1 MKSPFKISIVFFGI
15 FFTLFHQQEAFNFH
29 DKNWYLDHSKN
40 AALKTKM
47 ATTAEDNNI
56 QISPPYFPE
65 HNSLEESYNNKRDL
79 QHLRLYK
86 KNELADLNT
95 YRRYASIFGD
105 EESRRRPYGNSGMVV
120 ANNEWWLNEDQPNEN
135 EILHKI
141 FYKHPAI
148 QRQDKRGLRLY
159 KKQDA
164 AVRLY

>member
-1 MKSPFKISIVFFGI
+1 MVYLFYIILFF
-15 FFTLFHQQEAFNFH
+15 
-29 DKNWYLDHSKN
+29 S
-40 AALKTKM
+40 
-47 ATTAEDNNI
+47 
-56 QISPPYFPE
+56 S
-65 HNSLEESYNNKRDL
+65 
-79 QHLRLYK
+79 
-86 KNELADLNT
+86 DLNT
-95 YRRYASIFGD
+95 YRYASIFGD
-105 EESRRRPYGNSGMVV
+105 EESRRRPYGNSDIVEGGMVV

>member
-1 MKSPFKISIVFFGI
+1 
-15 FFTLFHQQEAFNFH
+15 
-29 DKNWYLDHSKN
+29 
-40 AALKTKM
+40 M

-86 KNELADLNT
+86 KNELAGEKQTGYFYHIVWFFLFFSSDLNT
-95 YRRYASIFGD
+95 YRYASIFGD

-135 EILHKI
+135 EILRKI

>member
-29 DKNWYLDHSKN
+29 DKNWYLAHSKN

-56 QISPPYFPE
+56 QISAPYFPE

-95 YRRYASIFGD
+95 YRYASIFGD

>member
-1 MKSPFKISIVFFGI
+1 
-15 FFTLFHQQEAFNFH
+15 
-29 DKNWYLDHSKN
+29 
-40 AALKTKM
+40 M

-86 KNELADLNT
+86 KNELAGEKQTGFFLYTFWVKKFAYSMVYLFYIILFFSSDLNT
-95 YRRYASIFGD
+95 YRRYASIFGGGGD

>member
-1 MKSPFKISIVFFGI
+1 
-15 FFTLFHQQEAFNFH
+15 
-29 DKNWYLDHSKN
+29 
-40 AALKTKM
+40 M

-86 KNELADLNT
+86 KNELAGEKQTGFFLYTFWVKKFAYSMVYLFYIILFFSSDLNT
-95 YRRYASIFGD
+95 YRYASIFGD